1 MVSLPA
7 SDAECVL
14 LHNPRCS
21 KSRAAL
27 ALLAER
33 GITVTERRY
42 LEEPLSAAELRDLAQ
57 RLGEAPSRWLRRGEP
72 AFHEAGLDADADAAA
87 VLAAMARHPILIE
100 RPIFVRGARAIV
112 GRPPERV
119 LELL

>member
-1 MVSLPA
+1 MISLPG
-7 SDAECVL
+7 SDAEFVL

-33 GITVTERRY
+33 GIAVGERRY
-42 LEEPLSAAELRDLAQ
+42 LEEPLSLAELNDLAG
-57 RLGEAPSRWLRRGEP
+57 RLGEPPSRWLRRGE
-72 AFHEAGLDADADAAA
+72 AAYAEAGLDADADAAA
-87 VLAAMARHPILIE
+87 ILAAMARLPILIE
-100 RPIFVRGARAIV
+100 RPILVRGARAVV

-119 LELL
+119 LTLL